1 MKSEQPH
8 QFRLLRQ
15 RRFAPFFFTTFLG
28 SMNDNLLKFSATLLL
43 TYQLAV
49 PWLPPKLVG
58 PLLGAIFIAPS
69 LVLSATLG
77 QWADRC
83 DLAWLIRLGKGF
95 EVLMM
100 VLAAWALWQRDVPLI
115 LACVLLSGVHVSLFS
130 TVRYAYIPQH
140 LQPPELTGGNGVLE
154 MGIFLAILMGTLVG
168 GLLISPD
175 FGGTWAVGL
184 VIVAMAVLGRLA
196 SHWVPSTPAVAP
208 GLKMH
213 WNPVAETWRNLR
225 RCREDPLMFTSM
237 LGISW
242 MWFFGAG
249 FLAVFPVLSKEVLN
263 GQEGVASLLLL
274 LTSLGIGGG
283 ALMCEGLSRGK
294 VELGLVPLGA
304 LGMAVFAVDMAMAV
318 HALEQAN
325 ALITRPPLAAMA
337 FVANPAHWRFLV
349 DLLLMALSV
358 GLFSVSLYAQM
369 QVRAEPSHR
378 ARIIATNNILNA
390 LFILLSA
397 FMVGGLS
404 ALGLSMGQLFAALA
418 GVHVV
423 ACSLAFAWQPVF
435 IKRAVQWV
443 RHGLGSQSQV

>member
-1 MKSEQPH
+1 MKPAQPH

-15 RRFAPFFFTTFLG
+15 RRYAPFFFTTFLG
-28 SMNDNLLKFSATLLL
+28 SMNDNVLKFSATLLL

-49 PWLPPKLVG
+49 PWLPTTLVG

-69 LVLSATLG
+69 LLLSATFG

-83 DLAWLIRLGKGF
+83 DLGWLIRLGKTL

-100 VLAAWALWQRDVPLI
+100 ALAAWALWQRDVPLI
-115 LACVLLSGVHVSLFS
+115 LGCVLLCGVHVALFS

-140 LQPPELTGGNGVLE
+140 LQAHELTGGNGVLE
-154 MGIFLAILMGTLVG
+154 MGIFLAILMGTLAG
-168 GLLISPD
+168 GLLISPEV
-175 FGGTWAVGL
+175 GGPWVVGL
-184 VIVAMAVLGRLA
+184 AIVAMAVLGRLT
-196 SHWVPSTPAVAP
+196 SQWVPSTPAVAP
-208 GLKMH
+208 GLTIH

-225 RCREDPLMFTSM
+225 RCHEDRLMFTSM

-249 FLAVFPVLSKEVLN
+249 FLAMFPALSKEVLN
-263 GQEGVASLLLL
+263 GQEGVASFLLV

-304 LGMAVFAVDMAMAV
+304 LGMAVFAVEMSMAV
-318 HALEQAN
+318 HALEQAK
-325 ALITRPPLAAMA
+325 ALAGDRPAWTAAQ

-349 DLLLMALSV
+349 DLLLMAMSV

-369 QVRAEPSHR
+369 QARAEPSHR
-378 ARIIATNNILNA
+378 ARIIAANNILNA

-397 FMVGGLS
+397 VVVGGLS
-404 ALGLSMGQLFAALA
+404 ALGLGMGPLFGALA
-418 GVHVV
+418 VVHVV
-423 ACSLAFAWQPVF
+423 ACSLAFAWQPIFV
-435 IKRAVQWV
+435 RQAVSWV
-443 RHGLGSQSQV
+443 RHRLGSQS